1 VIFMKIKELRSLS
14 NDALKAKL
22 DEVRLDLSIEKRRI
36 VSTGVSS
43 KKVKVRELR
52 RTVAQILTLLR
63 ERGVKL

>member
-1 VIFMKIKELRSLS
+1 MFMKIKELRSLS

-22 DEVRLDLSIEKRRI
+22 DEVRLDLSIEKRKI
-36 VSTGVSS
+36 ASTGVSS
-43 KKVKVRELR
+43 KKVKVRELK

>member
-1 VIFMKIKELRSLS
+1 MFMKIKELRSLS

-22 DEVRLDLSIEKRRI
+22 DEVRLDVSIEKRKI
-36 VSTGVSS
+36 ASTGVSS
-43 KKVKVRELR
+43 KKVKVRELK

>member
-1 VIFMKIKELRSLS
+1 MKIKELRSLS

-22 DEVRLDLSIEKRRI
+22 DEVRLDLSIEKRKI
-36 VSTGVSS
+36 ASTGVSS
-43 KKVKVRELR
+43 KKVKVRELK

>member
-1 VIFMKIKELRSLS
+1 MFMKIKELRSLS

-22 DEVRLDLSIEKRRI
+22 DEVRLDLSIEKRKI
-36 VSTGVSS
+36 ASTGVSS
-43 KKVKVRELR
+43 KRVKVRELK

>member
-1 VIFMKIKELRSLS
+1 MFMKIKELRSLS
-14 NDALKAKL
+14 DDALKAKL

-36 VSTGVSS
+36 ASTGVSS
-43 KKVKVRELR
+43 KKVKVRELK

>member
-1 VIFMKIKELRSLS
+1 MLMKIKELRSLS

-22 DEVRLDLSIEKRRI
+22 DEVRLDLSIEKRKI
-36 VSTGVSS
+36 TSTGVAS

-52 RTVAQILTLLR
+52 RTIAQILTLLR

>member
-1 VIFMKIKELRSLS
+1 MLMKIKELRSLS
-14 NDALKAKL
+14 DDALKAKL
-22 DEVRLDLSIEKRRI
+22 DEVRLDLSIEKRKI
-36 VSTGVSS
+36 ASTGVSS

>member
-1 VIFMKIKELRSLS
+1 MKIKELRSLS
-14 NDALKAKL
+14 DDALKAKL
-22 DEVRLDLSIEKRRI
+22 DEVRLDLSIEKRKI
-36 VSTGVSS
+36 ASTGVSS